1 MVKRAFLLLALP
13 ALLLAGC
20 DFFTASLFP
29 GYLAQTDKSFDLGS
43 KIDGFLIGLGSADY
57 RWYSQA
63 FVLTT
68 GTGADYGGVLIE
80 IDSLPAKLLLMADAA
95 GNLQQLP
102 DPAGGFGRLR
112 LRDAVNE
119 FVVGQWHFAP
129 GSLPSAI
136 YSGGVSPD
144 SFGFSNGSLN
154 YLVYTS
160 GALSINYQEFDS
172 TWTSTGA
179 ADVATVDMYGN
190 YDLRGVYYDPLGIA
204 GREVTLVFFDSMYN
218 RARVFF
224 TPVSGYISPPL
235 STLTAYPF
243 LDFNDVEA
251 SNVIYTRKGIVLADF
266 DGNAVLK
273 DFNGNDTGKSLDL
286 GRSGEARVAFD
297 VEGDTFYVF
306 SPEKQML
313 YQGSTGW

>member
-1 MVKRAFLLLALP
+1 MVKRASLLLALAP
-13 ALLLAGC
+13 FLLLAGC
-20 DFFTASLFP
+20 GFFTASLFP

-43 KIDGFLIGLGSADY
+43 KIDGFLASLGSTDY
-57 RWYSQA
+57 RWYSQV

-102 DPAGGFGRLR
+102 DPAGSFGRLR
-112 LRDAVNE
+112 LRDAAGE

-129 GSLPSAI
+129 GMLPSAL

-144 SFGFSNGSLN
+144 VLGFSAGTLN
-154 YLVYTS
+154 YLVFSSDGLNITYQEYTLAWASGPANPVVVDTS
-160 GALSINYQEFDS
+160 GNYNLQR
-172 TWTSTGA
+172 A
-179 ADVATVDMYGN
+179 
-190 YDLRGVYYDPLGIA
+190 YYDPLGIA
-204 GREVTLVFFDSMYN
+204 GREVALVFFDSMYN
-218 RARVFF
+218 RVRVFF
-224 TPVSGYISPPL
+224 TPLTGYVGATLAS
-235 STLTAYPF
+235 LTAYPF
-243 LDFNDVEA
+243 LDFNDVDA

-286 GRSGEARVAFD
+286 GQSGEARVAFD

-313 YQGSTGW
+313 YQGNTGW

>member
-1 MVKRAFLLLALP
+1 MVKRALLLLALP

-20 DFFTASLFP
+20 SFFTASLFP
-29 GYLAQTDKSFDLGS
+29 GYLAQADKSFDLGS
-43 KIDGFLIGLGSADY
+43 RIDGFLIGLGSADY

-68 GTGADYGGVLIE
+68 STGADYGGVLIE
-80 IDSLPAKLLLMADAA
+80 IDSLPAKLLMMADAA

-112 LRDAVNE
+112 LRDAASE
-119 FVVGQWHFAP
+119 FVVGQWHFPP
-129 GSLPSAI
+129 GSLPSAV
-136 YSGGVSPD
+136 YSGGVS
-144 SFGFSNGSLN
+144 SNSLGFSAGTLN
-154 YLVYTS
+154 YLVFTS
-160 GALSINYQEFDS
+160 GSLSITIQEFS
-172 TWTSTGA
+172 SAWAAGA
-179 ADVATVDMYGN
+179 GNAVTVDMYGN

-218 RARVFF
+218 RVRVFF
-224 TPVSGYISPPL
+224 TPLSGYVSPPL
-235 STLTAYPF
+235 SALTAYPY
-243 LDFNDVEA
+243 LDFKDMEA
-251 SNVIYTRKGIVLADF
+251 DNVIYTRKGIVLADF

-273 DFNGNDTGKSLDL
+273 DFNGNDTGKSLSL

-306 SPEKQML
+306 SPEDQML
-313 YQGSTGW
+313 YRGNTGW